1 MRNQIGPKTEQ
12 DRIMRR
18 LIILV
23 GLLSIAAYGYKNISP
38 SGPSVTV
45 AAGAIVRDTGQLE
58 AHFQRRGALSGAYMI
73 FGGNID
79 RKLPNS
85 FSDITLAALSIDDA
99 SHIHSRYPDF
109 HKCKSAGASMAQR
122 KTRTLSLV
130 TGSEEAFDAL
140 EESLELHSERL
151 QGNGD
156 RTCVALE
163 GNEISLSSVTLK
175 ETGSDIS
182 ADVVPTFRNTR
193 FFLVEDAQLA
203 DCRTL
208 L

>member
-1 MRNQIGPKTEQ
+1 MQ
-12 DRIMRR
+12 R

-23 GLLSIAAYGYKNISP
+23 ALLSLAAYGYKNYSP
-38 SGPSVTV
+38 SGPSVKV
-45 AAGAIVRDTGQLE
+45 AEDGIIRDTGQLE

-99 SHIHSRYPDF
+99 SNIHSRYPDF
-109 HKCKSAGASMAQR
+109 HKCKSAGASMAQQM
-122 KTRTLSLV
+122 TRTLSLV
-130 TGSEEAFDAL
+130 TGSDKAFDAL
-140 EESLELHSERL
+140 EDSLELHSERL
-151 QGNGD
+151 QGSGD

-163 GNEISLSSVTLK
+163 GNDISLSSVTLK

-193 FFLVEDAQLA
+193 FFLVEDAQLV
-203 DCRTL
+203 DCRRL